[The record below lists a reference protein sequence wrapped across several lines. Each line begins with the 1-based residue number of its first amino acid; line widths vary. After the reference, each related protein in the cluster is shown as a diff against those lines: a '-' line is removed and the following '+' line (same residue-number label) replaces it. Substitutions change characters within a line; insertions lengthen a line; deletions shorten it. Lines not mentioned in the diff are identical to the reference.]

1 MQVGEK
7 KIYHIKSNHKTDGIP
22 VSVSDKID
30 FKTRNITK
38 VKKKKR
44 KFHNKGPIILGDLTI
59 KNVQALNKSL
69 QNAKTKMTESK
80 GELSNSTL
88 TVENLN
94 SPLNNSWKKQ
104 NQWNI
109 ENELYN

>member
-1 MQVGEK
+1 MKVGEK
-7 KIYHIKSNHKTDGIP
+7 KIYHIKSNHKTDGTP

-38 VKKKKR
+38 EKKKKR

-59 KNVQALNKSL
+59 KNVYALNKSL
-69 QNAKTKMTESK
+69 QTAKTKMTELK
-80 GELSNSTL
+80 ELSNSTI

-94 SPLNNSWKKQ
+94 IPLNNSWKKK